1 MHAAVIGAGIGGL
14 SAAALLRRQG
24 YQVDVYER
32 EAIVGGRA
40 MTIDG
45 SMSRE
50 EYLRLLSRFDMAV
63 PFAEPSLDD
72 VFDGRLEGY
81 RFDLGFHLMGGGEN
95 AAPMQVLSS
104 LDIKQELIGSRLG
117 YIGDTV
123 DYPYLSTWDKVR
135 MLPRIMQLLL
145 SRRQTIQALENV
157 PMSDTI
163 QKYGRGK
170 MRLTLELFPRL
181 ITTVN
186 DLQRISTGETFWA
199 QRELMGSHPVAYPV
213 GGIGA
218 IAEKMAGWLRGH
230 GGRIIPRQVREVV
243 VEDGEAC
250 AVVADERR
258 DYDLVVS
265 NLPVQDTFSIVP
277 RDVFPPE
284 WAGYIERLT
293 GTGSLC
299 AWYALAGVP
308 DRHMGRAYAFIERD
322 AHVEGNDAAG
332 MIDFKPSH
340 PRAGMAPPGRML
352 VQAYIICTPGE
363 ARDNATLRRLRD
375 MLDANMERLIP
386 GYRDRLDWALYP
398 SIWHL
403 DAVAKT
409 IDNPKP
415 SVATPLKNFYLVG
428 DSTEGKGV
436 AVNCAA
442 DSARLLLERLEGY
455 GRRTPGR

>member
-1 MHAAVIGAGIGGL
+1 MRAAVVGAGIGGL

-24 YQVDVYER
+24 HTVDVYEK
-32 EAIVGGRA
+32 EEMVGGRA
-40 MTIDG
+40 MTVDG
-45 SMSRE
+45 GLSRE
-50 EYLRLLSRFDMAV
+50 EYLRLLGRFDMAV
-63 PFAEPSLDD
+63 PFAEPSVDD
-72 VFDGRLEGY
+72 IFDGMLEGY
-81 RFDLGFHLMGGGEN
+81 RFDLGFHLMGGGDS

-104 LDIKQELIGSRLG
+104 LGVEQELIGSRLG

-123 DYPYLSTWDKVR
+123 EYPYLSSWDKVR
-135 MLPRIMQLLL
+135 MLPRIMQLLF
-145 SRRQTIQALENV
+145 SRRRTIQALENV
-157 PMSDTI
+157 PMSETI

-230 GGRIIPRQVREVV
+230 GGRIIPRQVEEVV

-250 AVVADERR
+250 GVMADERH

-277 RDVFPPE
+277 RDAVPPE
-284 WAGYIERLT
+284 WACYIEGLT

-299 AWYALAGVP
+299 AWYALTDVP
-308 DRHMGRAYAFIERD
+308 ERLTGRAYGFIERD
-322 AHVEGNDAAG
+322 AGVEGGDAAG

-352 VQAYIICTPGE
+352 VQAYVICTPGE
-363 ARDNATLRRLRD
+363 ARDIATLQRLRN

-386 GYRDRLDWALYP
+386 DWRSRLEWALYP

-415 SVATPLKNFYLVG
+415 SVATPLKHFYLVG

-442 DSARLLLERLEGY
+442 DSARLLMDELG
-455 GRRTPGR
+455 G